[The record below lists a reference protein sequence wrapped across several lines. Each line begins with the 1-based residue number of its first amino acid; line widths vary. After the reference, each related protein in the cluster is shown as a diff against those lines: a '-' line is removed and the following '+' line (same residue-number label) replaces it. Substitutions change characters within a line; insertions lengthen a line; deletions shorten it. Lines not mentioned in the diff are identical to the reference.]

1 MIVAGVIMIDM
12 IMKRGMIFIIFFT
25 LILMPFS
32 CMSNITS
39 FNKEEIDR
47 KNSKIA
53 VIPFIDYNK
62 NEGNNSGEL
71 VRSVFEAQ
79 LITNEFKVIEIEKVA
94 SNINFDVLKKYEYS
108 GNWLVEAGKSI
119 GADYI
124 IYGSVHDYRIYQ
136 NTTSFLYV
144 FSWLEI
150 TASVGI
156 TARMV
161 SCKTGEVVW
170 HGSYTRS
177 SYDFNHAASEAVKV
191 LIRSIK
197 RKIEK

>member
-1 MIVAGVIMIDM
+1 V
-12 IMKRGMIFIIFFT
+12 IMKREIIFTILYIFI
-25 LILMPFS
+25 LASFS
-32 CMSNITS
+32 CVSKPS
-39 FNKEEIDR
+39 FFNKEELDR
-47 KNSKIA
+47 INSKIA

-79 LITNEFKVIEIEKVA
+79 LINNDYNVIEIEKTS
-94 SNINFDVLKKYEYS
+94 SNIDFETLKKHEFS
-108 GNWLVEAGKSI
+108 GNWLVATGKSI

-124 IYGSVHDYRIYQ
+124 IYGSVHDYRTYQ
-136 NTTSFLYV
+136 NTTSFLYF
-144 FSWLEI
+144 FSWLET

-161 SCKTGEVVW
+161 SCKTGEVIW
-170 HGSYTRS
+170 HGSYTKTA
-177 SYDFNHAASEAVKV
+177 YDFNNAANEVVKI

-197 RKIEK
+197 RKTEN

>member
-1 MIVAGVIMIDM
+1 MIA
-12 IMKRGMIFIIFFT
+12 KRGITFIIFFT
-25 LILMPFS
+25 FILFS
-32 CMSNITS
+32 CASNKPS
-39 FNKEEIDR
+39 FFSKEEIDR

-62 NEGNNSGEL
+62 NESNNSGEL

-79 LITNEFKVIEIEKVA
+79 LMTNGFNVIEIEKTS
-94 SNINFDVLKKYEYS
+94 SNIQFDILKKYEFS
-108 GNWLVEAGKSI
+108 GDWLVETGRSI
-119 GADYI
+119 GVDYI

-136 NTTSFLYV
+136 NTTSFLYI
-144 FSWLEI
+144 FSWLET

-156 TARMV
+156 TARLV
-161 SCKTGEVVW
+161 SCKTGEVIW

-177 SYDFNHAASEAVKV
+177 AYDYNIAANEAVKA

-197 RKIEK
+197 CKAEK

>member
-1 MIVAGVIMIDM
+1 M
-12 IMKRGMIFIIFFT
+12 IMKKGITFIILFT
-25 LILMPFS
+25 FVLMSSS
-32 CMSNITS
+32 CAKKLTS
-39 FNKEEIDR
+39 FNKEEINI

-62 NEGNNSGEL
+62 NAGNNSGEL

-79 LITNEFKVIEIEKVA
+79 LITNGFNVIEIEKTS
-94 SNINFDVLKKYEYS
+94 SNIHFDVLKKYEYS
-108 GNWLVEAGKSI
+108 GVWLIETGKSI

-124 IYGSVHDYRIYQ
+124 IYGSVHDYNTYQ
-136 NTTSFLYV
+136 NITSFLYI
-144 FSWLEI
+144 FSWLET

-170 HGSYTRS
+170 HGSYTRTAF
-177 SYDFNHAASEAVKV
+177 DFNNAANEAVKT
-191 LIRSIK
+191 LIRSINIK
-197 RKIEK
+197 RKTEE

>member
-1 MIVAGVIMIDM
+1 MIIKKIVIFTIFF
-12 IMKRGMIFIIFFT
+12 IFI
-25 LILMPFS
+25 LMS
-32 CMSNITS
+32 CSCGTS
-39 FNKEEIDR
+39 KATYFNKEEID
-47 KNSKIA
+47 KINSKIA

-71 VRSVFEAQ
+71 IRSVFEAQ
-79 LITNEFKVIEIEKVA
+79 LITDGFNVIEIEKTS
-94 SNINFDVLKKYEYS
+94 SNIHFDILKKYEFS
-108 GNWLVEAGKSI
+108 GDWLIKTGGSI

-124 IYGSVHDYRIYQ
+124 IYGSVHDYKIYQ
-136 NTTSFLYV
+136 NTTSFLYI
-144 FSWLEI
+144 FSWLET

-161 SCKTGEVVW
+161 SCKTGEVIW

-177 SYDFNHAASEAVKV
+177 AYDYNRAANEVVKT

-197 RKIEK
+197 LKSEK

>member
-1 MIVAGVIMIDM
+1 
-12 IMKRGMIFIIFFT
+12 MKREIIILYIFVLAF
-25 LILMPFS
+25 FS
-32 CMSNITS
+32 CASKPS
-39 FNKEEIDR
+39 FFNKEEIDR

-79 LITNEFKVIEIEKVA
+79 LITNDFNVVEIEKIS
-94 SNINFDVLKKYEYS
+94 SNIHFDILKKYEFS
-108 GNWLVEAGKSI
+108 GDWLVETGKSI

-124 IYGSVHDYRIYQ
+124 IYGSVHDYKMYQ
-136 NTTSFLYV
+136 NTTSFLYI
-144 FSWLEI
+144 FSWLET

-156 TARMV
+156 TARLV
-161 SCKTGEVVW
+161 SCKTGEVMW

-177 SYDFNHAASEAVKV
+177 SYDFNNAANEAVKT

-197 RKIEK
+197 RNAEK

>member
-79 LITNEFKVIEIEKVA
+79 LITNEFKLAK
-94 SNINFDVLKKYEYS
+94 SFLKK
-108 GNWLVEAGKSI
+108 I
-119 GADYI
+119 
-124 IYGSVHDYRIYQ
+124 
-136 NTTSFLYV
+136 
-144 FSWLEI
+144 
-150 TASVGI
+150 
-156 TARMV
+156 
-161 SCKTGEVVW
+161 KTE
-170 HGSYTRS
+170 R
-177 SYDFNHAASEAVKV
+177 DFCTPCP
-191 LIRSIK
+191 
-197 RKIEK
+197 